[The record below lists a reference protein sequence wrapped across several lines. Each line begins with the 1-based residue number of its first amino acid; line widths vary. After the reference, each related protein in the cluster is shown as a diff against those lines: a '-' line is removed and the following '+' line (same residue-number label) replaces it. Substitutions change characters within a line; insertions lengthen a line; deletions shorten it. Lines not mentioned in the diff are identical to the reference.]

1 MTELGIEPAIDS
13 PFVGLRPYRST
24 ESLLFFGR
32 RQQVIELLERLH
44 RARFVPVV
52 GSSGSGKSSLIRA
65 GLIPKLEAGF
75 LVEDRDRWILA
86 IMNPGES
93 PLENL
98 AGAVLNATGTT
109 VDSRSVGELL
119 EEISSSGASAIVE
132 KLAPVLEQA
141 DANFFLLVDQFEELF
156 RFALRDGRA
165 EQKDKASD
173 FVSILLSLA
182 EQRTAPIYIVT
193 TMRSDFLG
201 DCDAFHGLPE
211 ATNRSQYLVPRPTRQ
226 QRREAI
232 DGPVRLYGQMI
243 TPQLLDRVLNDAGDE
258 SDQLPVMQHA
268 LLRTWENW
276 RESGG
281 DGPVDLP
288 NYLAIGSMKAALSRD
303 ADEALQGM
311 NAEELELTKCMF
323 QALTETD
330 AANRPIRRPVRVS
343 DLQAITGASRDNVM
357 EIVERFRGHGRSF
370 LVVRETV
377 GGEAL
382 IDICHESLI
391 RQWATLREWVD
402 CEVKSGKLYRRVAES
417 AARHAAGE
425 EDTWRDPQLQL
436 ALDERRLSGWNEA
449 WAERYGG
456 RFNEASAFLDLSRK
470 QRDQELREKE
480 KQQRRMRRLTAAFLG
495 LSVLLLIIPAYLL
508 YYAAA
513 ARRSALATRQEAL
526 AAAAAA
532 SQKERNAEELMREA
546 VANAL
551 YAQAQTADESDRIT
565 DAAMEVAE
573 KRRAEAELTN
583 QKLVGLRLGNQAL
596 NEFANDPFGRV
607 ARDRLVRSGMLA
619 IESLRRHP
627 TFEGRSAL
635 FQVLRLLPEPPEIL
649 PAHERPVRALAYSSD
664 GRWMAS
670 VGEEGTVLLWDVA
683 NKMSKTVLETD
694 LTTAPSASGLAFS
707 PDGRWLAAGGM
718 NTLAIWDV
726 TSHKPAQRL
735 DGSVPGFVRSLSF
748 SPDGTKLAAAGQF
761 GARGFRWISDHWEQ
775 AETYPAD
782 EKVLINAAAFLI
794 QHTVAFAGNVSKAD
808 QQFGLWTGIWTSNE
822 AIGLPSSEGHSCD
835 SLTESADKLAL
846 AAVCSDVGLLVM
858 RVGPA
863 SLDGKELQM
872 AAGPYSI
879 SPGIALDG
887 HGNQLAAMDNDG
899 AISVYETWPARASGV
914 LAEPKRVLL
923 RLSASVAFRPDGRAV
938 AGGLPSGSI
947 ALWSTT
953 RGAEA
958 FQFPSSANG
967 LAFVSDDRLLAFG
980 SDGAVRVFDVANA
993 DSIRQIG
1000 SFQVDPDSKKPVVSP
1015 DGRLLAIFTRAD
1027 ASGVRVIRS
1036 RDWKT
1041 IAQLKFENATQEA
1054 TFTPD
1059 NRRLLISD
1067 WHSIRRLVVSEA
1079 GIKEESPI
1087 LPGDKGFFDRG
1098 PLLSPDGQSLATHE
1112 SVFCS
1117 DSRGGHCRVGTESVW
1132 NLAKGSKV
1140 AWNRAVTGS
1149 SSTDRP
1155 SQGGSQPLIAES
1167 RDWRELARDW
1177 IVSADGEWST
1187 LPDGPGSTIEL
1198 SEQGSD
1204 RVVARLEHDGDVL
1217 DAAFS
1222 LKSRWLATASADGL
1236 IRLWPLQANDMIERA
1251 CKLLPRNL
1259 TQKEWADLKLDG
1271 KYQKICPNL
1280 PIE

>member
-1 MTELGIEPAIDS
+1 
-13 PFVGLRPYRST
+13 
-24 ESLLFFGR
+24 
-32 RQQVIELLERLH
+32 
-44 RARFVPVV
+44 
-52 GSSGSGKSSLIRA
+52 
-65 GLIPKLEAGF
+65 
-75 LVEDRDRWILA
+75 
-86 IMNPGES
+86 
-93 PLENL
+93 
-98 AGAVLNATGTT
+98 
-109 VDSRSVGELL
+109 
-119 EEISSSGASAIVE
+119 
-132 KLAPVLEQA
+132 
-141 DANFFLLVDQFEELF
+141 LLVDQFEELF

-343 DLQAITGASRDNVM
+343 DLQAITGASRDKVM

-456 RFNEASAFLDLSRK
+456 GFNEASAFLDLSRK
-470 QRDQELREKE
+470 QRDQELRDKE

-495 LSVLLLIIPAYLL
+495 LSVLLLVLPAYFL

-513 ARRSALATRQEAL
+513 ARKSARATKIEAL
-526 AAAAAA
+526 SVAAAAKD
-532 SQKERNAEELMREA
+532 KESKAE
-546 VANAL
+546 AL
-551 YAQAQTADESDRIT
+551 LLTAKET
-565 DAAMEVAE
+565 VDAAQSAAARSAAE
-573 KRRAEAELTN
+573 TKLAKTAADQRRLQAELTN
-583 QKLVGLRLGNQAL
+583 HQLVGLRLGNQAL
-596 NEFANDPFGRV
+596 NEFVNGPF

-619 IESLRRHP
+619 IESLRSHP

-635 FQVLRLLPEPPEIL
+635 SQVLRMLPEPPEIL
-649 PAHERPVRALAYSSD
+649 HAHERPVRALAYSRD

-670 VGEEGTVLLWDVA
+670 VGEEGKVLLWDVA
-683 NKMSKTVLETD
+683 NKMSETALETH
-694 LTTAPSASGLAFS
+694 LPTAPSPSGLAFS
-707 PDGRWLAAGGM
+707 PDSRWLAVGGM
-718 NTLAIWDV
+718 NALAIWDV
-726 TSHKPAQRL
+726 TNQKPAQRL

-748 SPDGTKLAAAGQF
+748 SPDGTELAAAGQF
-761 GARGFRWISDHWEQ
+761 GARGFRRTSDQWEL
-775 AETYPAD
+775 AESYPAD
-782 EKVLINAAAFLI
+782 DKVQINAVSFLV
-794 QHTVAFAGNVSKAD
+794 QHTVAFAGNASRFGH
-808 QQFGLWTGIWTSNE
+808 QFGLWTAVLAGGDKV
-822 AIGLPSSEGHSCD
+822 GLTSSEGHPCH
-835 SLTESADKLAL
+835 SLTESADKLTL
-846 AAVCSDVGLLVM
+846 AAVCNDVGLLLM

-863 SLDGKELQM
+863 SLNGKQLEM
-872 AAGPYSI
+872 AAGNSI
-879 SPGIALDG
+879 SPGIALDPV
-887 HGNQLAAMDNDG
+887 GNQLAAVDNGG
-899 AISVYETWPARASGV
+899 AISVYETWPASGRGI
-914 LAEPKRVLL
+914 LAEPKRILPQ
-923 RLSASVAFRPDGRAV
+923 LSVSVAFRPDDRAV
-938 AGGLPSGSI
+938 AGGLWSGSI
-947 ALWSTT
+947 ALWSMT

-958 FQFPSSANG
+958 LQFPGTTNG
-967 LAFVSDDRLLAFG
+967 LAFISGDRLLAFG
-980 SDGAVRVFDVANA
+980 SNGTVRVLDVANA
-993 DSIRQIG
+993 DSIQQTG
-1000 SFQVDPDSKKPVVSP
+1000 SFQVDPDSKKPIVSP
-1015 DGRLLAIFTRAD
+1015 DGRLIAIFTGAD
-1027 ASGVRVIRS
+1027 ASAVRVIRG

-1041 IAQLKFENATQEA
+1041 IAQLKFGNATQQA
-1054 TFTPD
+1054 IFTAD
-1059 NRRLLISD
+1059 NRRLLVAD
-1067 WHSIRRLVVSEA
+1067 LHSVRRLIVSED
-1079 GIKEESPI
+1079 GVKEESPI
-1087 LPGDKGFFDRG
+1087 VAAEKGSFDRG
-1098 PLLSPDGQSLATHE
+1098 PRLSPDGQSLATDE
-1112 SVFCS
+1112 SVSCA
-1117 DSRGGHCRVGTESVW
+1117 DSQGHCRVDTESVW
-1132 NLAKGSKV
+1132 NLASGAKV

-1149 SSTDRP
+1149 SSPDRP
-1155 SQGGSQPLIAES
+1155 SQGGPQTLIAES
-1167 RDWRELARDW
+1167 RGWRQLAWDW
-1177 IVSADGEWST
+1177 IVSPDGQWST
-1187 LPDGPGSTIEL
+1187 GRDSPGSTLDL
-1198 SEQGSD
+1198 SEAGSG
-1204 RVVARLEHDGDVL
+1204 RIVARLEHDGDVL

-1236 IRLWPLQANDMIERA
+1236 IRLWPLQANDVIERA
-1251 CKLLPRNL
+1251 CKMLPRNL
-1259 TQKEWADLKLDG
+1259 TPKEWADLKLDG

-1280 PIE
+1280 PLE